1 MSNRQKRKQ
10 LCLQQEE
17 KNQKEMPPSV
27 QVRPES
33 TTTIQ
38 YCAENVINAVRIRKK
53 QMRENLD
60 RNETN

>member
-1 MSNRQKRKQ
+1 
-10 LCLQQEE
+10 
-17 KNQKEMPPSV
+17 MPPSV